1 MGKLLHNLLFL
12 INILT
17 GCESILAWLQY
28 DISEMSW
35 WHKHLFRMTQIS
47 LWQSPFIFAHRN
59 LLSFSQKAHYGLMP
73 WISLHS
79 VFKSFLRTCCNFPTE
94 FQSGL
99 SKVELSYWSGQWL
112 SMGTEGE
119 INSVRKGKQ
128 SVWRAAWA
136 TKAFSQIKCTSK
148 CSSASFSFI
157 LTTIY

>member
-1 MGKLLHNLLFL
+1 MGKPLHNLLFS

-17 GCESILAWLQY
+17 GCKIILAWLQY
-28 DISEMSW
+28 DISERSW

-47 LWQSPFIFAHRN
+47 LWQSPLIFAHKN
-59 LLSFSQKAHYGLMP
+59 LLSFSQKTHYGLMP

-79 VFKSFLRTCCNFPTE
+79 VCKSFLRTCCNFLME

-99 SKVELSYWSGQWL
+99 CKVELSCWSGQWL
-112 SMGTEGE
+112 SMWAEGE
-119 INSVRKGKQ
+119 INCVRKGKQ

-136 TKAFSQIKCTSK
+136 TKVFSQIKCTSK
-148 CSSASFSFI
+148 CSSASSPFI